1 MLDQMLDSLHFAM
14 EKLGF
19 SKIPLLISK
28 TGWPTAGDLEQP
40 GANVFNAATY
50 NRNLIQR
57 LTAKPP
63 IGTPARPGIAIPTFL
78 FALFD
83 ENQKTGPG
91 IERHWGL
98 LRPDGTPIRKED
110 EESKDP
116 ASKMVKK
123 EDEKQSKVTLSGL
136 LNFIDGIWSGCGG
149 ERLIV
154 FTTNYID
161 KLDPALIRRGRM
173 DMHVELSYCCFE
185 AFKVLDPVVLILGYI
200 IDPGVYHRLNND
212 DPLYI
217 IDIIYIMRILVCCI
231 IFLIMHLY
239 LIV

>member
-1 MLDQMLDSLHFAM
+1 MLDSLHFAM

-98 LRPDGTPIRKED
+98 LRPDGTPIYEID
-110 EESKDP
+110 
-116 ASKMVKK
+116 
-123 EDEKQSKVTLSGL
+123 LSGRKYTPL
-136 LNFIDGIWSGCGG
+136 PRPDNNGRYKGKVWYAAAKGATAA
-149 ERLIV
+149 ERG
-154 FTTNYID
+154 T
-161 KLDPALIRRGRM
+161 ARARR
-173 DMHVELSYCCFE
+173 SN
-185 AFKVLDPVVLILGYI
+185 IYI
-200 IDPGVYHRLNND
+200 I
-212 DPLYI
+212 
-217 IDIIYIMRILVCCI
+217 
-231 IFLIMHLY
+231 
-239 LIV
+239 